1 LSDTDPSRIGP
12 ADIRSL
18 SRRPPDA
25 RKGQGGRVLIVGGSV
40 FFRGA
45 LVYAA
50 RAAAQIA
57 DLVYHCAPAP
67 CRAAIDQQPDLLGTC
82 LDGDYLHAG
91 HLDDVLR
98 RVEAYRID
106 AVLIGP
112 GMGLGP
118 EAGVPEGT
126 RDLVARLIPRLA
138 DRKVVVDADGLNAL
152 AGRLDVL
159 GPHVCLT
166 PHRGEFAKL
175 SGVDPTSE
183 HVVAFA
189 KARRA
194 VVVLKG
200 PVDVVTD
207 GERTR
212 YNHTGNPGMATGGT
226 GDVLSGALAGLAA
239 RNDLFHAACA
249 AAYLTGLAGDLVM
262 ETRGEFFTASDVVDM
277 LGGAAMRADETDE
290 E

>member
-1 LSDTDPSRIGP
+1 MENRGSRIGP
-12 ADIRSL
+12 ADVQRL
-18 SRRPPDA
+18 TRRPPDA
-25 RKGQGGRVLIVGGSV
+25 RKGQGGRVLIVGGSA

-50 RAAAQIA
+50 RAAAQMA
-57 DLVYHCAPAP
+57 DLVYHCAPMP

-82 LDGDYLHAG
+82 VDGDCLSVT

-118 EAGVPEGT
+118 EVGVPEGT
-126 RDLVARLIPRLA
+126 RELVARLIPRLA

-175 SGVDPTSE
+175 AGVDPTPE
-183 HVVAFA
+183 HAAAFA
-189 KARRA
+189 KAHRCVI
-194 VVVLKG
+194 VVKG

-212 YNHTGNPGMATGGT
+212 FNHTGNPGMSTGGT

-239 RNDLFHAACA
+239 RNDLFLAACA
-249 AAYLTGLAGDLVM
+249 ATYLTGLAGDLVM
-262 ETRGEFFTASDVVDM
+262 EVRGEFFTASDVVDM
-277 LGGAAMRADETDE
+277 LGGATKWADEADE
-290 E
+290 D